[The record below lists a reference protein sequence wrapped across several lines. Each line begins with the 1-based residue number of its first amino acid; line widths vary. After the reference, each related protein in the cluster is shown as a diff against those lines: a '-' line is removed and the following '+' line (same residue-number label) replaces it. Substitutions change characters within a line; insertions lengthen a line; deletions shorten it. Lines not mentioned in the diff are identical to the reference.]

1 MNLLNVEN
9 VSKTYMEKTVL
20 DDVSVGINDN
30 DKIGVVGTNGTGK
43 STLLGI
49 VAGVISPDSGQ
60 VVQGNTLRISYLPQN
75 PSFDMNKTLL
85 ENITDTIY
93 AGGEHWDKMGEIKAN
108 LAKFGIDDPECN
120 PSILSGGQKKR
131 AALVIILL
139 MAKAVNLVAKAV
151 NPSISAIQSPS
162 MPSPTRTSLFTN
174 GLCGVGMNLVVM
186 ITWIFPPIP
195 PTPSQLM
202 KVSLTMEDKANS
214 GLLPIL
220 SKA

>member
-1 MNLLNVEN
+1 MSGIISIPRTPSLSL
-9 VSKTYMEKTVL
+9 KTPTSWPISSL
-20 DDVSVGINDN
+20 S
-30 DKIGVVGTNGTGK
+30 
-43 STLLGI
+43 SFTLGSH
-49 VAGVISPDSGQ
+49 VYQ
-60 VVQGNTLRISYLPQN
+60 
-75 PSFDMNKTLL
+75 
-85 ENITDTIY
+85 
-93 AGGEHWDKMGEIKAN
+93 
-108 LAKFGIDDPECN
+108 
-120 PSILSGGQKKR
+120 KR

>member
-93 AGGEHWDKMGEIKAN
+93 AGGEQWDKMGEIKAN
-108 LAKFGIDDPECN
+108 LAKFGIDDPECD
-120 PSILSGGQKKR
+120 PSILSCQGQ
-131 AALVIILL
+131 
-139 MAKAVNLVAKAV
+139 
-151 NPSISAIQSPS
+151 SASQRPHAGQ
-162 MPSPTRTSLFTN
+162 RTSLCPQSACSPRQRRHPSLPFRHIHPC
-174 GLCGVGMNLVVM
+174 LCC
-186 ITWIFPPIP
+186 
-195 PTPSQLM
+195 
-202 KVSLTMEDKANS
+202 SLSAS
-214 GLLPIL
+214 PLQV
-220 SKA
+220 